1 MVKVRTSKI
10 DEKQPPE
17 KAHKIP
23 RGANGLPRCGDKPV
37 TVKARPYDA
46 ERNADDG
53 VDYNMSLADFLGQ
66 VEELTKKKRLNGV
79 FIELGD
85 IVVPWYVIRSIVR
98 ADRYNDSQQRYEYGI
113 VLNHDTMVAEGD
125 NFAEWWVTPEARDA
139 AWDSLRS
146 QLVELG
152 ITIASTKV

>member
-1 MVKVRTSKI
+1 M
-10 DEKQPPE
+10 Q
-17 KAHKIP
+17 
-23 RGANGLPRCGDKPV
+23 
-37 TVKARPYDA
+37 
-46 ERNADDG
+46 
-53 VDYNMSLADFLGQ
+53 
-66 VEELTKKKRLNGV
+66 KKKRLHGV

-85 IVVPWYVIRSIVR
+85 VVVPWYVIRSIIR
-98 ADRYNDSQQRYEYGI
+98 SDRYNDSQQRYEYGI
-113 VLNHDTMVAEGD
+113 VLNHDTMAAEGD

>member
-23 RGANGLPRCGDKPV
+23 RGANGLPLFGDKPV

-53 VDYNMSLADFLGQ
+53 VDYDMSLTDFLAAA
-66 VEELTKKKRLNGV
+66 ENLTKKKRLSAV
-79 FIELGD
+79 FIEVGQSM
-85 IVVPWYVIRSIVR
+85 VPWAYVRSI
-98 ADRYNDSQQRYEYGI
+98 DRVERWNDDSMRYEFGI
-113 VLNHDTMVAEGD
+113 ILNRDTSAAEGD
-125 NFAEWWVTPEARDA
+125 NVTEWWVNEEARDA
-139 AWDSLRS
+139 AWNSIRD

-152 ITIASTKV
+152 IEVVKAKV

>member
-1 MVKVRTSKI
+1 MVKVHTSKI
-10 DEKQPPE
+10 DEAQEPA
-17 KAHKIP
+17 KAHKIR
-23 RGANGLPRCGDKPV
+23 RGSNGLPLFGGKHV
-37 TVKARPYDA
+37 EVKAKPYSA

-53 VDYNMSLADFLGQ
+53 PDYDMSLTDFLGQ
-66 VEELTKKKRLNGV
+66 VEELQKKKRLNGV

-85 IVVPWYVIRSIVR
+85 VVVPWYVIRSIVR
-98 ADRYNDSQQRYEYGI
+98 SDRYNDSQQRYEYGI
-113 VLNHDTMVAEGD
+113 VLNHDTMATEGD
-125 NFAEWWVTPEARDA
+125 NFSEWWVTPEARDA

>member
-1 MVKVRTSKI
+1 MVKIHTSKI
-10 DEKQPPE
+10 DEAQEPA
-17 KAHKIP
+17 KAHKIQ
-23 RGANGLPRCGDKPV
+23 RGSNGLPLFGGKHV
-37 TVKARPYDA
+37 EVKAKPYSA

-53 VDYNMSLADFLGQ
+53 VDYDMSLADFLGQ
-66 VEELTKKKRLNGV
+66 AEELTKKKRLNGV

-113 VLNHDTMVAEGD
+113 VLNHDTMAAEGD

-152 ITIASTKV
+152 IAIASTKV

>member
-1 MVKVRTSKI
+1 MVKVHTSKI
-10 DEKQPPE
+10 DEQQQPS

-23 RGANGLPRCGDKPV
+23 RGANGLPLFGDKSAAE
-37 TVKARPYDA
+37 KSRPYDA
-46 ERNADDG
+46 QRNADDG
-53 VDYNMSLADFLGQ
+53 VDYDLSLSDFLDQ
-66 VEELTKKKRLNGV
+66 AESLTQKKRLNGI

-85 IVVPWYVIRSIVR
+85 AVVPWYVIRSIVR

-113 VLNHDTMVAEGD
+113 VLNRDTMAAEGD

>member
-23 RGANGLPRCGDKPV
+23 RGANGLPLFGDKPV

-53 VDYNMSLADFLGQ
+53 VDYDMSLSDFLAQ
-66 VEELTKKKRLNGV
+66 VESLTQKKRLNGI

-85 IVVPWYVIRSIVR
+85 AVVPWYAVRSLKR
-98 ADRYNDSQQRYEYGI
+98 SERYNDSSTRCEFGI
-113 VLNHDTMVAEGD
+113 VINHDTMASEGD
-125 NFAEWWVTPEARDA
+125 NISEWWVNAAARDE
-139 AWDSLRS
+139 AWNSLRQ

-152 ITIASTKV
+152 ITIVSAKV

>member
-1 MVKVRTSKI
+1 MVKVHTSKI
-10 DEKQPPE
+10 DEAQEPA
-17 KAHKIP
+17 KAHKIR
-23 RGANGLPRCGDKPV
+23 RGSNGLPLFGGKHV
-37 TVKARPYDA
+37 EVKAKPYSA

-53 VDYNMSLADFLGQ
+53 VDYDMSLADFLGAT
-66 VEELTKKKRLNGV
+66 EELTKKKRLNAV
-79 FIELGD
+79 FIELGGTL
-85 IVVPWYVIRSIVR
+85 VPWYAIRSIVR

-113 VLNHDTMVAEGD
+113 VLNHDTMAAEGD

>member
-1 MVKVRTSKI
+1 MVKVHTSKI

-23 RGANGLPRCGDKPV
+23 RGANGLPLFGDKSV
-37 TVKARPYDA
+37 AVKTRPCDA

-53 VDYNMSLADFLGQ
+53 PDYDMSLTDFLGHADE
-66 VEELTKKKRLNGV
+66 VTNKKRLNGV

-85 IVVPWYVIRSIVR
+85 VVVPWYAIRSIVR
-98 ADRYNDSQQRYEYGI
+98 VDRYNDSQQRFEYGI
-113 VLNHDTMVAEGD
+113 VLNHDTMAAEGD
-125 NFAEWWVTPEARDA
+125 NFSEWWINPEARDA
-139 AWDSLRS
+139 AWNSLRS